1 MIRRNITT
9 ALLAAALP
17 AIVASSA
24 VAAMPTMPA
33 EVHDIDVSHS
43 EVSFQL
49 RHLVTQV
56 RGNFNDYEG
65 TIHLDPADLERSRV
79 DFRIKAASI
88 DTNNAD
94 RDKHLRGED
103 FFFVEKHPH
112 ITFKSKSIRKA
123 GKDTYDVT
131 GTLTMRGVARELT
144 LPVTWLGSV
153 KDPWGNQ
160 KAGFATEVTLNRKDY
175 GINWNAALDNGGFVL
190 SDEVKVSINLE
201 TQQRKN
207 AAAKSR

>member
-1 MIRRNITT
+1 MRTT
-9 ALLAAALP
+9 IAAAALFT
-17 AIVASSA
+17 ALT
-24 VAAMPTMPA
+24 AMPVPA
-33 EVHDIDVSHS
+33 DVHTIDAGHS
-43 EVSFQL
+43 EVSFQV

-65 TIHLDPADLERSRV
+65 TINLDPANLERSSV

-88 DTNNAD
+88 DTNHAD

-103 FFFVEKHPH
+103 FFFVEKYPE
-112 ITFKSKSIRKA
+112 IAFKSKSIKKT
-123 GKDTYDVT
+123 GKDTYAVA
-131 GTLTMRGVARELT
+131 GTLTMRGVSKEVT
-144 LPVTWLGSV
+144 LPVTYLGAV
-153 KDPWGNQ
+153 KDPWGNE

-201 TQQRKN
+201 TQKKKD
-207 AAAKSR
+207 AAAKGK

>member
-1 MIRRNITT
+1 MRSTLAT
-9 ALLAAALP
+9 ALFAAALT
-17 AIVASSA
+17 
-24 VAAMPTMPA
+24 TMPVLA
-33 EVHDIDVSHS
+33 ADVHTIDAGHS
-43 EVSFQL
+43 EVSFQV

-65 TIHLDPADLERSRV
+65 TINLDPANLEKSSV

-88 DTNNAD
+88 DTNHAD

-103 FFFVEKHPH
+103 FFFAEKHPE
-112 ITFKSKSIRKA
+112 ITFKSRSIKKA
-123 GKDTYDVT
+123 GKDTYHVA
-131 GTLTMRGVARELT
+131 GTLTMRGVSKEVT
-144 LPVTWLGSV
+144 LPVTYLGAV
-153 KDPWGNQ
+153 KDPWGNE
-160 KAGFATEVTLNRKDY
+160 KAGFATEITLNRKDY

-201 TQQRKN
+201 TQKKKD

>member
-1 MIRRNITT
+1 MKIMSRKNITA
-9 ALLAAALP
+9 ALFAAVLP
-17 AIVASSA
+17 AITALPVLA
-24 VAAMPTMPA
+24 VD
-33 EVHDIDVSHS
+33 VHTIDASHS

-65 TIHLDPADLERSRV
+65 TINLDPANLEKSSV

-103 FFFVEKHPH
+103 FFFVEKHPD
-112 ITFKSKSIRKA
+112 ITFKSKSIKKA
-123 GKDTYDVT
+123 DKDTYDVT
-131 GTLTMRGVARELT
+131 GTLTMRGVSKEVT

-153 KDPWGNQ
+153 KDPWGNE

-190 SDEVKVSINLE
+190 SDEVKVAINLE
-201 TQQRKN
+201 TQKKKD
-207 AAAKSR
+207 AAAKGK

>member
-1 MIRRNITT
+1 MEIMIRRNITA
-9 ALLAAALP
+9 ALFAAALT
-17 AIVASSA
+17 
-24 VAAMPTMPA
+24 AAMPVLAA
-33 EVHDIDVSHS
+33 EVHNIDAGHS
-43 EVSFQL
+43 EVSFQV

-65 TIHLDPADLERSRV
+65 TINLDPANLEKSSV

-103 FFFVEKHPH
+103 FFFVEKYPE
-112 ITFKSKSIRKA
+112 ITFKSKSIKKA
-123 GKDTYDVT
+123 DKDTYDVT
-131 GTLTMRGVARELT
+131 GTLTMRGVSKEVT
-144 LPVTWLGSV
+144 LPVTWLGTV

-175 GINWNAALDNGGFVL
+175 GINWNAALDNGGVVL
-190 SDEVKVSINLE
+190 SDDVKISINLE
-201 TQQRKN
+201 TQKKK
-207 AAAKSR
+207 AEAAKGK